1 MCASSAGL
9 GKGCAVA
16 LAEAGVSLVLNGR
29 DRAALEATAQEIRSG
44 FSVDVIAIAGD
55 IGTPEGQAA
64 VLAAC
69 PDPDILINNNGGPPC
84 RDFRELDRA
93 AMRRRIISD
102 KDARKELEAIL
113 HPLILQAVQQQ
124 LQTIP
129 KVPYVLIVI
138 PLLVETGSYRN
149 LLDRVLVVDC
159 LETQQIT
166 RIMARNAMSAA
177 EAEAIL
183 AAQTRRATRLEVAD
197 DTLINTGDVASLHAQ
212 IPPLHHKYLQISRKA
227 L

>member
-1 MCASSAGL
+1 
-9 GKGCAVA
+9 
-16 LAEAGVSLVLNGR
+16 
-29 DRAALEATAQEIRSG
+29 
-44 FSVDVIAIAGD
+44 
-55 IGTPEGQAA
+55 
-64 VLAAC
+64 
-69 PDPDILINNNGGPPC
+69 
-84 RDFRELDRA
+84 
-93 AMRRRIISD
+93 MRRRIFSD